1 MNKTS
6 KMTIAGAIMG
16 FIGIIIS
23 IEFLAVDAILF
34 NVQPPEWIIRLSSYL
49 PLNGLDLDFL
59 FLDVLL
65 YRIELPGRIRKITIL
80 SVNHIGYS
88 FNHLLPAR

>member
-16 FIGIIIS
+16 IIGIIIS
-23 IEFLAVDAILF
+23 IEFLAVDAVLF
-34 NVQPPEWIIRLSSYL
+34 NVQPPEWIVRLSSYL

-59 FLDVLL
+59 MAIDL
-65 YRIELPGRIRKITIL
+65 IL
-80 SVNHIGYS
+80 IIAEFIWQGEDD
-88 FNHLLPAR
+88 

>member
-6 KMTIAGAIMG
+6 KMTIAGVIMG
-16 FIGIIIS
+16 VIGIIIS

-34 NVQPPEWIIRLSSYL
+34 NVQPPEWIVRLSSYL

-59 FLDVLL
+59 M
-65 YRIELPGRIRKITIL
+65 TIDL
-80 SVNHIGYS
+80 ILIIAEFIWQGEDD
-88 FNHLLPAR
+88 

>member
-6 KMTIAGAIMG
+6 KMTIAGVIMG

-23 IEFLAVDAILF
+23 IEFLAVDAVLF
-34 NVQPPEWIIRLSSYL
+34 NVQPPEWIVRLSGYL

-59 FLDVLL
+59 M
-65 YRIELPGRIRKITIL
+65 TIDL
-80 SVNHIGYS
+80 ILIIAEFIWQGEDD
-88 FNHLLPAR
+88 

>member
-16 FIGIIIS
+16 IIGIIIS
-23 IEFLAVDAILF
+23 IEFLAVDAVLF
-34 NVQPPEWIIRLSSYL
+34 NVQPPEWIVRLSSYL

-59 FLDVLL
+59 M
-65 YRIELPGRIRKITIL
+65 TIDL
-80 SVNHIGYS
+80 ILIIAEFIWQGEDD
-88 FNHLLPAR
+88 

>member
-16 FIGIIIS
+16 IIGIIIS

-34 NVQPPEWIIRLSSYL
+34 NVQPPEWIVRLSSYL

-59 FLDVLL
+59 M
-65 YRIELPGRIRKITIL
+65 TIDL
-80 SVNHIGYS
+80 ILIIAEFIWQGEDD
-88 FNHLLPAR
+88 

>member
-23 IEFLAVDAILF
+23 IEFLAVDAVLF
-34 NVQPPEWIIRLSSYL
+34 NVKPPEWIVRLSGYL

-59 FLDVLL
+59 M
-65 YRIELPGRIRKITIL
+65 TIDL
-80 SVNHIGYS
+80 ILIIAEFIWQGEDD
-88 FNHLLPAR
+88 

>member
-16 FIGIIIS
+16 IIGIIIS
-23 IEFLAVDAILF
+23 IEFLAVDAVLF
-34 NVQPPEWIIRLSSYL
+34 NVQPPEWIVRLSGYL

-59 FLDVLL
+59 M
-65 YRIELPGRIRKITIL
+65 TIDL
-80 SVNHIGYS
+80 ILIIAEFIWHGE
-88 FNHLLPAR
+88 HD

>member
-16 FIGIIIS
+16 IIGIIIS
-23 IEFLAVDAILF
+23 IEFLAVDAVLF

-59 FLDVLL
+59 M
-65 YRIELPGRIRKITIL
+65 TIDL
-80 SVNHIGYS
+80 ILIIAEFIWQGEDD
-88 FNHLLPAR
+88 